1 MGVDNM
7 KKIILIFYG
16 VLLFSLTTY
25 AQTNSGPS
33 SDERI
38 GKSIMQLVAVASLK
52 DGLVNDSLCKVKGY
66 PKLTFV
72 EFVNLLAEKDKSVG
86 GAAKEKFLSQISGM
100 ISDATKAKLPDGKI
114 VGQMNYDLMVQ
125 NVKNMQRSLPS
136 QGNNYCDAVNEA
148 ADGLY
153 QKALD
158 NIRLLPSK

>member
-1 MGVDNM
+1 M
-7 KKIILIFYG
+7 KKLIVIFCS
-16 VLLFSLTTY
+16 VLLFSLATY

-33 SDERI
+33 SDDRI
-38 GKSIMQLVAVASLK
+38 GKAIMQLVAVASLK
-52 DGLVNDSLCKVKGY
+52 DGLLNDSLCKAKGY

-72 EFVNLLAEKDKSVG
+72 EFVNLLAEKDKSIG
-86 GAAKEKFLSQISGM
+86 GAAKEKFLNQISGV

-125 NVKNMQRSLPS
+125 NVKNMQKSLLG
-136 QGNNYCDAVNEA
+136 QGNNYCDSVNEA

-158 NIRLLPSK
+158 NIRLLPSQ